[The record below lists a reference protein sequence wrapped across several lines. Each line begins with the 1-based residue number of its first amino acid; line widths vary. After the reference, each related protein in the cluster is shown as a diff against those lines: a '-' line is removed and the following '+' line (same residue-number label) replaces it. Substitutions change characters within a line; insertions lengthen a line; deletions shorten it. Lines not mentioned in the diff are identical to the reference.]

1 MQKPPDPAASNGSN
15 ALAISVIVSTYNR
28 PDALDMVLTGLAEQ
42 DYPHYEVV
50 LADDGSTEA
59 TAALVR
65 RHRLGRRCPL
75 HHLWQPDEGFR
86 KAQIHNQAILRA
98 SGRYVVF
105 LDGDCVP
112 RPGWLSRHAALAQKQ
127 RFVTGTKIKLSPAF
141 TADALARRLPL
152 HRVTPREGAW
162 MRLTNKANRMGC
174 FFSLPDGPWRHYKPR
189 SSRRMYG
196 CNMAVWRHDLF
207 TVGGF
212 DERYEGWGSED
223 RDLAARLINAGVFR
237 KDGRW
242 AIDVMHLWHEE
253 ANRGRK
259 DHNRRLLDAVIRSGA
274 TRAVKGLEQYAGGP
288 AGG

>member
-42 DYPHYEVV
+42 DYSHYEVV

-86 KAQIHNQAILRA
+86 KAQIHNQAILKA

-112 RPGWLSRHAALAQKQ
+112 RPGWLSRHAALAQRQ
-127 RFVTGTKIKLSPAF
+127 RFVTGTKIQAVPG
-141 TADALARRLPL
+141 L
-152 HRVTPREGAW
+152 HRRRAGKAAPSAPRD
-162 MRLTNKANRMGC
+162 
-174 FFSLPDGPWRHYKPR
+174 PQ
-189 SSRRMYG
+189 
-196 CNMAVWRHDLF
+196 
-207 TVGGF
+207 GGSMDAF
-212 DERYEGWGSED
+212 D
-223 RDLAARLINAGVFR
+223 
-237 KDGRW
+237 
-242 AIDVMHLWHEE
+242 
-253 ANRGRK
+253 
-259 DHNRRLLDAVIRSGA
+259 
-274 TRAVKGLEQYAGGP
+274 Q
-288 AGG
+288 